1 METGPGKLIVA
12 RLRRVLPVA
21 AIGLA
26 LAGCFAHTG
35 HSQRAQRPAI
45 NRDRNR
51 TEDLVARAEQRWA
64 DKSPAPKATQ
74 VIQAKQ
80 ESRPVLSSAVDPQER
95 LAALAKRAELRA
107 YFGAPPVI
115 PHEIDQ
121 FDSEAECL
129 ACHGLGPDSD
139 DANPKRPH
147 RDLASCTQC
156 HVIAELD
163 LFIELEGAGNGFEG
177 LPEPTGG
184 SRAWVGAPPT
194 IPHSTLMRDHC
205 LSCHGPSGL
214 VAIRSSHPQRL
225 NCQQCH
231 APSAKLNQRQASD
244 APMFLKP
251 PSIGTR

>member
-1 METGPGKLIVA
+1 METGPGKLIVVT
-12 RLRRVLPVA
+12 LRRVLPVA

-26 LAGCFAHTG
+26 IAGCFANTG
-35 HSQRAQRPAI
+35 PSQTAHRLAAD
-45 NRDRNR
+45 RDRSGS
-51 TEDLVARAEQRWA
+51 EDLVARAEMRWA
-64 DKSPAPKATQ
+64 DQLSAPKTTQVVQATQ
-74 VIQAKQ
+74 EA
-80 ESRPVLSSAVDPQER
+80 RPALSSAVDPQEK
-95 LAALAKRAELRA
+95 LAALAKRAETRA

-121 FDSEAECL
+121 FDSKAECQT
-129 ACHGLGPDSD
+129 CHGLGPDSD
-139 DANPKRPH
+139 EANPKRPH

-156 HVIAELD
+156 HVIGELD
-163 LFIELEGAGNGFEG
+163 LFIELDGAGNAFIG

-194 IPHSTLMRDHC
+194 IPHSTLMRDQC

-231 APSAKLNQRQASD
+231 APSAKLNQRHVSD
-244 APMFLKP
+244 TPMFLKP